1 MPKATQPG
9 VKGKSGSGRIGKY
22 NRQVAEKAGLEKGES
37 LPYAPDFL
45 DALVRRM
52 AIPVPGET
60 AERCLAWLM
69 YRAGGNQSLKAIH
82 LYSKNGEPPTETELW
97 QSDCALE
104 LAWVEAGHRAEW
116 LDAPRDLFQTEAK
129 RRGVKPVDK
138 SVVSRGFQFN
148 RLRGSM
154 ECETGY
160 ALVYVPA
167 PDPTSFSGA
176 RETCRRKGES
186 LHKTKHF
193 TEWARFSYAREFEEY
208 TVARATERRLLRFLT
223 ANYKNENGS
232 ETPETNAAPSLESL
246 EPLESLEAPP
256 SPPPSPIAVSSSSK
270 PSELKKE
277 KTPTLPRRDDD
288 EKPKPEYASARD
300 EVKAIYIAKTASP
313 PTVQLLDRIE
323 AILADK
329 SQTWATYLE
338 VLKPHLGGNW
348 KIPGAFLTHMAQT
361 GFQPLASLP
370 QEKPKPKCPKC
381 RSDNQ
386 RGAILLNGEIVP
398 CPDCSTSVEWRDE
411 LAAKMT
417 RPPMSKGASGD

>member
-1 MPKATQPG
+1 MS
-9 VKGKSGSGRIGKY
+9 VKGKNGNGRIAKY

-246 EPLESLEAPP
+246 EPLESLETPP
-256 SPPPSPIAVSSSSK
+256 SPTSPPSPAPTAASLSLKPLSVGRSSSE
-270 PSELKKE
+270 PTDRPELVPE
-277 KTPTLPRRDDD
+277 INPF
-288 EKPKPEYASARD
+288 KPKIREWL
-300 EVKAIYIAKTASP
+300 E
-313 PTVQLLDRIE
+313 
-323 AILADK
+323 
-329 SQTWATYLE
+329 SQFAAA
-338 VLKPHLGGNW
+338 
-348 KIPGAFLTHMAQT
+348 IPGFDLEEAELCKIADTIQTEAHLKQFQEAALRQQNPRGWIVFVRIAESCAKKHAQYESAMSAAAN
-361 GFQPLASLP
+361 GGKQESLM
-370 QEKPKPKCPKC
+370 E
-381 RSDNQ
+381 RAMRI
-386 RGAILLNGEIVP
+386 RGVSHG
-398 CPDCSTSVEWRDE
+398 
-411 LAAKMT
+411 
-417 RPPMSKGASGD
+417 